1 MKTVIPPPPATPH
14 DPNDPDDP
22 AGGLPLFDR
31 RSRIE
36 SLAEKLRDLTRDFE
50 QATPATRRDIADG
63 ILLPLLRHLGWN
75 VEDTNAVAPGFE
87 TPAGPVDY
95 ALCHPP
101 GDPAI
106 LVTIGA
112 VPESTPAH
120 VDHPFEDCSIRAV
133 QLAIAED
140 GRGWRLHFPA
150 GRGSLRNR
158 QFARFDIVD
167 HANEDVAEVL
177 DTHVSF
183 HAAKSGE
190 AFREAERDYRDRR
203 FPAEAHAA
211 WRRSLAGREVLRRF
225 LREVEDAVGVPA
237 DRRRAETF
245 VRGHLG
251 GVRWPA
257 DPPDPKLARRVE
269 VGDRV
274 WVYDFESREIIERVV
289 VGREPDWEKGEVS
302 RDSAIGHALL
312 GAREGEEREVRLPDR
327 ESGLIRIVLIRG
339 SEPLNAKVI
348 PASPR

>member
-1 MKTVIPPPPATPH
+1 METVRPPAPAAG
-14 DPNDPDDP
+14 PSGPDDP
-22 AGGLPLFDR
+22 ADGLPLFDR
-31 RSRIE
+31 RARIE
-36 SLAEKLRDLTRDFE
+36 SLAERIRDLTRDFE

-75 VEDTNAVAPGFE
+75 VEDTNAVAPGFA
-87 TPAGPVDY
+87 TPGGPVDF

-106 LVTIGA
+106 LVMIGA
-112 VPESTPAH
+112 VPQSTPAH
-120 VDHPFEDCSIRAV
+120 EDHHAFEDCSIRAV

-140 GRGWRLHFPA
+140 SRGWRLHFPA

-177 DTHVSF
+177 DTYLSF
-183 HAAKSGE
+183 HAARSGE
-190 AFREAERDYRDRR
+190 GFREAERDYRDRR

-225 LREVEDAVGVPA
+225 LREMEDAVGVPA

-257 DPPDPKLARRVE
+257 DPPDPKPARRVE

-274 WVYDFESREIIERVV
+274 WVYDFASREIIERVV

>member
-1 MKTVIPPPPATPH
+1 METGRPPAPATPH
-14 DPNDPDDP
+14 DPNDP
-22 AGGLPLFDR
+22 AHGLPLFDR

-36 SLAEKLRDLTRDFE
+36 SLAERIRDLTRDFE

-63 ILLPLLRHLGWN
+63 IILPLLRHLGWN
-75 VEDTNAVAPGFE
+75 VEDTSVVAPGFA
-87 TPAGPVDY
+87 TPAGPVDF

-106 LVTIGA
+106 LVMIGA
-112 VPESTPAH
+112 VPRSTPASEDH
-120 VDHPFEDCSIRAV
+120 HPFEDCSIRAV
-133 QLAIAED
+133 QMAISED

-150 GRGSLRNR
+150 GRGSIRNR

-183 HAAKSGE
+183 HAVKSGE
-190 AFREAERDYRDRR
+190 AFREAERNYRDRR
-203 FPAEAHAA
+203 FPAEAQAA

-237 DRRRAETF
+237 DRHRAVRF

-257 DPPDPKLARRVE
+257 DPPDPGPARRVE

-274 WVYDFESREIIERVV
+274 WVYDFASREIITQLV

-312 GAREGEEREVRLPDR
+312 GAHEGEEREVRLPDR
-327 ESGLIRIVLIRG
+327 QPGRIRIVLIRG
-339 SEPLNAKVI
+339 SEP
-348 PASPR
+348 P